1 MSDDIFQKVK
11 IIAAK
16 ILKIDVGLVTDELA
30 IGDIPEWDSVANIK
44 LLQALEEEF
53 SIEIDVLDSLDAE
66 DIFDFYS
73 LVKKY
78 KVS

>member
-1 MSDDIFQKVK
+1 MSDLVKLLEGDYDDIFQKVK

-53 SIEIDVLDSLDAE
+53 SIEIDVLTHSMLKT
-66 DIFDFYS
+66 S
-73 LVKKY
+73 
-78 KVS
+78 